1 MSTQKTAPN
10 TVLFSWFNQYAGILI
25 NTPTKTFAIDPV
37 DIKPQSL
44 PPLDAILITHEHHD
58 HLDPQLIAQTQKAT
72 ACTVI
77 ADVTSA
83 KKLQHTL
90 PADKLH
96 AIQPGETTNLGAVAI
111 QAEKSIHPAQT
122 PITFIITSEDQ
133 IKIYH
138 TSDSAPFPEMAALGQ
153 KKQFDVVFCT
163 VGIAPGA
170 TPQTGFDVAWLTKPQ
185 IAVPYHTRTEQSQKE
200 FAALVERKLP
210 KTTCLI
216 PQQNTTYQ
224 INKVVKT

>member
-1 MSTQKTAPN
+1 
-10 TVLFSWFNQYAGILI
+10 
-25 NTPTKTFAIDPV
+25 
-37 DIKPQSL
+37 
-44 PPLDAILITHEHHD
+44 
-58 HLDPQLIAQTQKAT
+58 
-72 ACTVI
+72 
-77 ADVTSA
+77 
-83 KKLQHTL
+83 
-90 PADKLH
+90 
-96 AIQPGETTNLGAVAI
+96 
-111 QAEKSIHPAQT
+111 
-122 PITFIITSEDQ
+122 
-133 IKIYH
+133 
-138 TSDSAPFPEMAALGQ
+138 MAALGQ